1 MQNPLALHAT
11 HRTAR
16 RITRATTRAFTLI
29 EILVVLAIAGMI
41 VGLAVANFDNLFV
54 SAKIDTTRMFVGSS
68 LKVPLQSYRMHMGD
82 VPSTAEGLQ
91 ALITAPADR
100 AERWRGPYIE
110 GGKSVLIDPWGNP
123 YRYAY
128 PGTHNKGGYDIW
140 SVGPD
145 KQDGT
150 ADDIGNWS
158 TDSVSPIGQ

>member
-1 MQNPLALHAT
+1 MQKPLALHAT
-11 HRTAR
+11 RN
-16 RITRATTRAFTLI
+16 ITRESARAFTLL

-41 VGLAVANFDNLFV
+41 VGLAVANFDKIFGG
-54 SAKIDTTRMFVGSS
+54 AKEDVARMFVGNS

-82 VPSTAEGLQ
+82 FPSTTDGLQ
-91 ALITAPADR
+91 ALITAPADK
-100 AERWRGPYIE
+100 AERWRGPYLE
-110 GGKSVLIDPWGNP
+110 GSKSVLNDPWGNP

-128 PGTHNKGGYDIW
+128 PGTHNKNGYDVW

-158 TDSVSPIGQ
+158 NESASTIPGM